1 MIDHDLMALALTEAR
16 KAADRGE
23 VPVGAV
29 LTDAAGVILAAAG
42 NRTIELSDPSGH
54 AEMLV
59 LREAG
64 RLLGNYRLTG
74 TTLYVTLEPCL
85 MCAGALIHARI
96 GRVVYGAEDPK
107 GGALVSRYRVGR
119 DGLLNHS
126 CSVEGGLCAEACSAL
141 LQDFFRQRRG

>member
-1 MIDHDLMALALTEAR
+1 MTDHDLMALALAEAR
-16 KAADRGE
+16 RAAELGE

-29 LTDAAGVILAAAG
+29 LTGDDGVILACAG
-42 NRTIELSDPSGH
+42 NRTIALHDPSAH

-85 MCAGALIHARI
+85 MCAGALIHARV

-126 CSVEGGLCAEACSAL
+126 CIVEGGLAAEASSVL
-141 LQDFFRQRRG
+141 LQDFFRQRRK